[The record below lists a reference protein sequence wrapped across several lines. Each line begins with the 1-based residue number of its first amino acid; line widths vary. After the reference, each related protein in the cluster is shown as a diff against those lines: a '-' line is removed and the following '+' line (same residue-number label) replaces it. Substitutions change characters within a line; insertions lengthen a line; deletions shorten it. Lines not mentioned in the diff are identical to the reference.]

1 MQEVLDEL
9 RDRYELVIR
18 HSAGHGHL
26 GHDPAAH
33 EGGWLL
39 VVVRMKKS
47 TRDQTLAV
55 RRQLDRV
62 DASLL
67 GVVANYVS
75 DIDHRYGYGEYGY
88 SGHPVAGVNSI
99 VARAARTRT
108 SSASRRSRLQLTGRD
123 ASSHLPV
130 RAGGLAVRG
139 CCSSAAC
146 WWLGSSVS
154 RIAGIS
160 LCLRLAVAAR
170 HPRRCRV
177 ASAATYEIARQ
188 PECAPALVRALLPV
202 FAWQSLVLCLV
213 DGAIVY
219 ALVRA
224 EGSSVQFA
232 GVATLVLVP
241 AQLAQQY
248 ALAVLQGL
256 RRYGPFNVLRLL
268 PTLLYAVLLV
278 ALFATGGD
286 GPRGHRA
293 VDLANVTT
301 SVGSVATALRG
312 LAACGDAPAPRSRLV
327 GVRPARL
334 PWLAS
339 PLDAFRIDQFVVGIF
354 LSPAALGLY
363 VVGIAFTNLPR
374 FVATSAGMVAYP
386 HLASLRDGA
395 RARRAL
401 WRYTLMTT
409 GACIAVTV
417 VLAASMPLLIPAF
430 FGEAFADSVS
440 IAQIMLIGVVF
451 LCLRR
456 ILSDCARAA
465 AGPAWAR
472 WRRPLMGTALPAF
485 ALLVP
490 RFRPRE
496 LRQR

>member
-1 MQEVLDEL
+1 MPSL
-9 RDRYELVIR
+9 LVILGG
-18 HSAGHGHL
+18 AG
-26 GHDPAAH
+26 
-33 EGGWLL
+33 
-39 VVVRMKKS
+39 
-47 TRDQTLAV
+47 
-55 RRQLDRV
+55 
-62 DASLL
+62 
-67 GVVANYVS
+67 
-75 DIDHRYGYGEYGY
+75 
-88 SGHPVAGVNSI
+88 
-99 VARAARTRT
+99 
-108 SSASRRSRLQLTGRD
+108 
-123 ASSHLPV
+123 LP
-130 RAGGLAVRG
+130 L
-139 CCSSAAC
+139 
-146 WWLGSSVS
+146 
-154 RIAGIS
+154 
-160 LCLRLAVAAR
+160 
-170 HPRRCRV
+170 
-177 ASAATYEIARQ
+177 AATYEIARQ

-213 DGAIVY
+213 DGVIVY

-224 EGSSVQFA
+224 EGSSVQLA

-256 RRYGPFNVLRLL
+256 RRDRPFNVLRLL

-286 GPRGHRA
+286 GL
-293 VDLANVTT
+293 VVVIVLWTLANVTT

-312 LAACGDAPAPRSRLV
+312 LAARGDAPAPRIKALWEFGLRGFLGS
-327 GVRPARL
+327 
-334 PWLAS
+334 AS

-354 LSPAALGLY
+354 LLPAVLGLY
-363 VVGIAFTNLPR
+363 VVGLAFTNLPR

-456 ILSDCARAA
+456 ILSDCARGCGWPWLGTMGQVAD
-465 AGPAWAR
+465 GS
-472 WRRPLMGTALPAF
+472 RRCPRLHCSSLALG
-485 ALLVP
+485 
-490 RFRPRE
+490 PRE